1 MTSVADKLAKKSE
14 RRTSKKQVRLR
25 LVQIDV
31 WSVVKLALLIA
42 ACVGVVIIVAAILL
56 WTVLA
61 NTGVM
66 DSINSLLNDVTSNED
81 ITVES
86 FINFQGVLAF
96 SAILALLEI
105 VVMTALAAI
114 AAFLYNLTVRLTGG
128 IVFGF
133 TNS

>member
-14 RRTSKKQVRLR
+14 RRTAKKQVRLR

-42 ACVGVVIIVAAILL
+42 ICVGIVIVVAGILL

-66 DSINSLLNDVTSNED
+66 DSINSLLNDVTSNEE
-81 ITVES
+81 ITVET
-86 FINFQGVLAF
+86 FINLQGVLAF
-96 SAILALLEI
+96 SGILALLEI

>member
-66 DSINSLLNDVTSNED
+66 ESINNLLNDVTSNEQ
-81 ITVES
+81 ITVET

>member
-42 ACVGVVIIVAAILL
+42 ACVGVVIVVAAILL

-66 DSINSLLNDVTSNED
+66 ESINNLLNDVTSNEE
-81 ITVES
+81 ITVET
-86 FINFQGVLAF
+86 FVNFQGVLVFAG
-96 SAILALLEI
+96 ILALLEI

-128 IVFGF
+128 IVLGF